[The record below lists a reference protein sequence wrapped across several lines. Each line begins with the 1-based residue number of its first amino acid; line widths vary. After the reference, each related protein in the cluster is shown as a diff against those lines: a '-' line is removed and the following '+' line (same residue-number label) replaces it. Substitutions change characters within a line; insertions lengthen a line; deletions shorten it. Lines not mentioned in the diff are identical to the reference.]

1 MSLTDKINLYNR
13 TYVDGECRS
22 KKYEAKI
29 KQEKRLNLKLDLAD
43 TLCNELE
50 FSFTDSQ
57 KNHVKELIRTFK
69 NFKELHSKAT
79 NEEII
84 LSFIFYVKA
93 LEKKTDMINSVE
105 GQKTIRTL
113 INDYDKQIH
122 FQNTFEII
130 SWKITLHYIST
141 TPIMPAEPENIDHNI
156 LYKG

>member
-22 KKYEAKI
+22 KKYESKI
-29 KQEKRLNLKLDLAD
+29 KQEKRLNAKLDLAD
-43 TLCNELE
+43 TMCNELA
-50 FSFTDSQ
+50 FSFTNPQ
-57 KNHVKELIRTFK
+57 KKHVKELIRTFK

-93 LEKKTDMINSVE
+93 LETKKEIINSVE
-105 GQKTIRTL
+105 GQRTIRTL
-113 INDYDKQIH
+113 IEDFDKQIH

-141 TPIMPAEPENIDHNI
+141 TPIMPGEPENIDHNI

>member
-1 MSLTDKINLYNR
+1 MSLTDKINLYTR
-13 TYVDGECRS
+13 TYVAGECRS
-22 KKYEAKI
+22 KKYESKI
-29 KQEKRLNLKLDLAD
+29 KQEKRLNAKLDLAD
-43 TLCNELE
+43 TMCNELA
-50 FSFTDSQ
+50 FPFTNSQ
-57 KNHVKELIRTFK
+57 KKHVKELIRTFK

-93 LEKKTDMINSVE
+93 LETKKEIINSVE
-105 GQKTIRTL
+105 GQRTIRTL
-113 INDYDKQIH
+113 IEDFDKQIH